1 MDYGLDITIGTMDGY
16 TAIPPF
22 HPHSCRHYFA
32 NELYHNNVPMHT
44 VSRLLGH
51 SCTMVTENVYV
62 HWSEESLAGSTDVLE

>member
-1 MDYGLDITIGTMDGY
+1 MDITIGTMDGY